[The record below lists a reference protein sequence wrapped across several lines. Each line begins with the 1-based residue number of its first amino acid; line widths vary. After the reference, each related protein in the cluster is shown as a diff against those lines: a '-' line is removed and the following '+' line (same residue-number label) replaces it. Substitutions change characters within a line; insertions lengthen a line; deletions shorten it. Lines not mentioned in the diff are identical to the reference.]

1 MAILYFHED
10 YGGQMECCF
19 LLNFKNQMGTV
30 LTLQYEKCIIQNY
43 FNNHFLS
50 CNQTIWQP
58 GTSELSTFLG
68 SWNIFGF
75 DFILKLMNWIYK

>member
-43 FNNHFLS
+43 FNNHFCPVTRQYDNLGPQS
-50 CNQTIWQP
+50 C
-58 GTSELSTFLG
+58 LLF
-68 SWNIFGF
+68 
-75 DFILKLMNWIYK
+75 